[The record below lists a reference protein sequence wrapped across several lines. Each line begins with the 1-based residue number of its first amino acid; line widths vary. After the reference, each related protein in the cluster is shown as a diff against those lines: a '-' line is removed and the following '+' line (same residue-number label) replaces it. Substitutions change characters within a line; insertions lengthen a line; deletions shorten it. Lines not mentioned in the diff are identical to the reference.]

1 MQDVNGCC
9 IWYKWTR
16 LINGFMCVAFFLGF
30 SAAVNASQLIYTPVN
45 PSFGGNPLNGTV
57 LLNNAQAQNDYKDP
71 ELENDDT
78 PIEEF
83 NERLQRSVLNRLT
96 NSIASNF
103 VDAQGNLIP
112 GQTETEDFIITVI
125 DEGNGLVTV
134 TTTDRTTGDSTQFTV
149 QSSSF

>member
-1 MQDVNGCC
+1 MQYIKVFNISYIRFC
-9 IWYKWTR
+9 I
-16 LINGFMCVAFFLGF
+16 LSSICLGL
-30 SAAVNASQLIYTPVN
+30 SASVQGSELIYTPVN

-71 ELENDDT
+71 ELEVDAT
-78 PIEEF
+78 PLEEF

-103 VDAQGNLIP
+103 VDSQGNLIP
-112 GQTETEDFIITVI
+112 GETETEDFIISVI

-134 TTTDRTTGDSTQFTV
+134 TTTDRITGDSTQFTV
-149 QSSSF
+149 QSSSL